1 MNDSQR
7 VYSEC
12 GSRILEVLSREDGLY
27 TLQEFARRYD
37 SEEKTTYE
45 IKVESNYSSKFDDFD
60 TALKEAKRLIS
71 L

>member
-1 MNDSQR
+1 MNDHSR
-7 VYSEC
+7 VYSES
-12 GSRILEVLSREDGLY
+12 GSRILEVVKGEDGLF

-37 SEEKTTYE
+37 AEEEITYE

-60 TALKEAKRLIS
+60 IALKEAKRLIS